1 MKNNFFI
8 KRICFLFLFSIFLHS
23 VLSSQNQFKKV
34 AAHSKSV
41 NKFQNVRDLS
51 LKLTSKF
58 PVEIDKVRS
67 IFFWITEYIIYDV
80 NEYHADSAHSYYN
93 AIKYKQEDVSGNDS
107 LYNLRVLDSVLRK
120 QAAICDG
127 YARLF
132 KTLCT
137 YSGLRSELIV
147 GMGKTDIDDIEKYD
161 SNHAW
166 NSVQIDKKWYLLDA
180 CWGSGSCDDSVFKFT
195 KKLDEFYF
203 LTEAKNFSYT
213 HFPDDKKY
221 FYYANPFTKQQFIN
235 LPLVYPDF
243 FYSGFD
249 SFSPTYGILDVK
261 KTGKIQISVSKSDPK
276 INYDFSGS
284 VPVNVKRNE
293 IKYYI
298 ENESVGS
305 EEKSF
310 TLSHKYKAIIK
321 YKIKAQ

>member
-1 MKNNFFI
+1 MSKIFILSLFF
-8 KRICFLFLFSIFLHS
+8 FSFS
-23 VLSSQNQFKKV
+23 FTLSSQDQFKKV

-41 NKFQNVRDLS
+41 NKFQNIKDLS

-58 PVEIDKVRS
+58 SAESDKVKS
-67 IFFWITEYIIYDV
+67 IFYWITEYIIYDV

-93 AIKYKQEDVSGNDS
+93 IIKYKQEDVSRNDS
-107 LYNLRVLDSVLRK
+107 LYNLRILDTVIRK

-132 KTLCT
+132 KTLCS
-137 YSGLRSELIV
+137 YSGIKAEMIV
-147 GMGKTDIDDIEKYD
+147 GMGKTNIDDIEKYD

-195 KKLDEFYF
+195 KKRDEFYF
-203 LTEAKNFSYT
+203 LTEPKSFSYT
-213 HFPDDKKY
+213 HFPDDKKHL
-221 FYYANPFTKQQFIN
+221 YYSNAFTKQQFIN

-243 FYSGFD
+243 FYAGFD
-249 SFSPTYGILDVK
+249 SFTPTFGIIDVK
-261 KTGKIQISVSKSDPK
+261 KTGKIQITVSRSDPK
-276 INYDFSGS
+276 INNDFSGS
-284 VPVNVKRNE
+284 LPVSVKRNE
-293 IKYYI
+293 IKHFI
-298 ENESVGS
+298 ESESITT

-310 TLSHKYKAIIK
+310 TLNYKYKAIIK